1 MKTLRLVRNIAV
13 LFILAVSL
21 LASRPSMGSTKDPKF
36 ICLFDSSTIG
46 YNCTFNSDGT
56 CSSSKCK
63 AGEAC
68 NNAKCVD
75 DTSLC
80 SHKCCFCGFF

>member
-21 LASRPSMGSTKDPKF
+21 LASRPSMGSTKDPKY

-63 AGEAC
+63 TGETC

-75 DTSLC
+75 DTTF
-80 SHKCCFCGFF
+80 KCKKSCFGF

>member
-1 MKTLRLVRNIAV
+1 MKTLRLLRNIAA

-21 LASRPSMGSTKDPKF
+21 LASRPSMGSTKDPKY

-46 YNCTFNSDGT
+46 YNCTFNSDFT

-75 DTSLC
+75 DTTF
-80 SHKCCFCGFF
+80 KCKKSCFGF